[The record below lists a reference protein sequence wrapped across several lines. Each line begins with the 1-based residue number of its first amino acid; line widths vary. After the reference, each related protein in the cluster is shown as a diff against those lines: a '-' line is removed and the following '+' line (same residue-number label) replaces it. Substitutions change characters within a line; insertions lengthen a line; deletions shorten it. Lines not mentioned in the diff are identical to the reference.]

1 MAVRVFFVF
10 KKKKKKIYS
19 PPLQDEGGKVDL
31 SKQKTAISM
40 CPKCCENNA
49 ITPQVAVLAKYLCFI
64 FSHRIKSGFKFLI
77 KG

>member
-1 MAVRVFFVF
+1 M
-10 KKKKKKIYS
+10 
-19 PPLQDEGGKVDL
+19 DL